1 MNSIFR
7 PYLRQFILV
16 FFDDILIYSRTFD
29 DHLQHLTIALQVLRD
44 NQLFAKLR
52 KCFFVQHNI
61 EYLGHVISS
70 QGVITDPKKIEA
82 IMNWPQP
89 ATLKQLRGFLG
100 LTGYYKRFVRNYGKI
115 TKPLTDMFK
124 KIAFQWME
132 QGSRA
137 FEELKQAKV
146 TALVLALPYFSK
158 EFTIE
163 TDACGQ
169 GIGAVLMQE
178 RHPIAFNSKALV
190 EKHQSL
196 SVYEKEMLAI
206 LFTIKKWE
214 PYLINHHFVVK
225 TDHQSLKCLLEQRL
239 TTPTQQ
245 AWMAKLMQYDYVIQY
260 KQGKENIAADA
271 LS

>member
-70 QGVITDPKKIEA
+70 QGVITDPKKIEV

-100 LTGYYKRFVRNYGKI
+100 LTGYYKRFVMNYGKI
-115 TKPLTDMFK
+115 TKPLTDMLK

-178 RHPIAFNSKALV
+178 RHPIAFISKALV

-206 LFTIKKWE
+206 LFAIKKWE

-245 AWMAKLMQYDYVIQY
+245 AWMAKLMQYDYVVQY